1 VIVELHGGP
10 RADMI
15 ADMPDHV
22 TRWEVM
28 RAPRF
33 GSVLLDES
41 ANISAVPMASMRTGI
56 YERIG
61 FNEQTMRFIFTW
73 RGWQRR

>member
-10 RADMI
+10 SADVLV
-15 ADMPDHV
+15 DMPDHV

-28 RAPRF
+28 RAPRLAYGPVVID
-33 GSVLLDES
+33 GS
-41 ANISAVPMASMRTGI
+41 ASIAAYPLPRSGI

-73 RGWQRR
+73 RGWRR